1 LEKTVDF
8 NLPGMDTRTLS
19 ESGIEMA
26 VKSLQGVDLKDANG
40 KPVTLK
46 LLGPD
51 SDKYR
56 SMTRAQ
62 VRKRFQRAAVSS
74 AQAAQPAQTDT
85 FLDDEADALEI
96 LVACT
101 VGWSGVNTTKGEAI
115 PCNAETVRAL
125 YQNFPAIRDQADVF
139 MATRANFTKAS

>member
-1 LEKTVDF
+1 VDF

-19 ESGIEMA
+19 EEGVDMQ
-26 VKSLQGVDLKDANG
+26 VKSLQGEVLKDADG

-56 SMTRAQ
+56 AMTRQQ
-62 VRKRFQRAAVSS
+62 VRKRFQRAAG
-74 AQAAQPAQTDT
+74 ADATKDT
-85 FLDDEADALEI
+85 FAEDEADALNI

-101 VGWSGVNTTKGEAI
+101 VGWSGVNTTKGEPI
-115 PCNAETVRAL
+115 PCTPDTVRAL
-125 YQNFPAIRDQADVF
+125 YTNFPAIRDQADVF
-139 MATRANFTKAS
+139 MASRANFTKAS

>member
-1 LEKTVDF
+1 MDF

-19 ESGIEMA
+19 EEGVDMQ
-26 VKSLQGVDLKDANG
+26 VKSLQGEHLKDADG

-56 SMTRAQ
+56 AMTRQQ
-62 VRKRFQRAAVSS
+62 VRKRFSRAAG
-74 AQAAQPAQTDT
+74 ADATKDT
-85 FLDDEADALEI
+85 FAEDEADALNI

-101 VGWSGVNTTKGEAI
+101 VGWSGVNTTKGEPI
-115 PCNAETVRAL
+115 PCTPDTVRAL
-125 YQNFPAIRDQADVF
+125 YTNFPAIRDQADVF

>member
-1 LEKTVDF
+1 MDF

-19 ESGIEMA
+19 EAGIDMQ
-26 VKSLQGVDLKDANG
+26 VKSLQGDILKDKDG

-62 VRKRFQRAAVSS
+62 VRKRFSRMSS
-74 AQAAQPAQTDT
+74 ADAKDT
-85 FLDDEADALEI
+85 FAEDEADALEI

-101 VGWSGVNTTKGEAI
+101 VGWSGILTTKGEAI
-115 PCNAETVRAL
+115 PCSPDTVRAL
-125 YQNFPAIRDQADVF
+125 YQTFPAIRDQADVF
-139 MATRANFTKAS
+139 MASRANFTKAS

>member
-1 LEKTVDF
+1 MEKTVDF

-19 ESGIEMA
+19 ESGVDMQ
-26 VKSLQGVDLKDANG
+26 VKSLKGDILKDKDGN
-40 KPVTLK
+40 PVTLH

-56 SMTRAQ
+56 AMTRAQ
-62 VRKRFQRAAVSS
+62 VRKRFSRMSTADAGK
-74 AQAAQPAQTDT
+74 DT
-85 FLDDEADALEI
+85 FAEDEADALAI

-101 VGWSGVNTTKGEAI
+101 VGWSGINTTKGEPI
-115 PCNAETVRAL
+115 PCDADTVRAL
-125 YQNFPAIRDQADVF
+125 YTNFPAIRDQADVF